1 MGSQEKKLREKL
13 GNFFSLQMAD
23 YMISG
28 LFRIKKMK
36 SEEGI
41 QIVSSQIT
49 GMQGIK
55 IEWKAFAKEILYFKS

>member
-1 MGSQEKKLREKL
+1 
-13 GNFFSLQMAD
+13 
-23 YMISG
+23 
-28 LFRIKKMK
+28 MK

-49 GMQGIK
+49 GMQRIK

>member
-1 MGSQEKKLREKL
+1 VGSQEKKLREKL

-49 GMQGIK
+49 GMQRIK
-55 IEWKAFAKEILYFKS
+55 IE